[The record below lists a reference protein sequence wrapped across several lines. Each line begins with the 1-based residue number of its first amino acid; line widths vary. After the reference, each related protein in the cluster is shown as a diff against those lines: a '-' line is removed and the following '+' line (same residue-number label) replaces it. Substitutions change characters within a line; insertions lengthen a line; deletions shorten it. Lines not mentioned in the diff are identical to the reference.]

1 MPPAPG
7 DGGLIYFGSKSL
19 MSYNLYD
26 PRGGSLIYNTDIRY
40 MTRVEVQGGGVPDVF
55 NVNPGTGTGPRQTYD
70 INDNP
75 RAQLVGNGS
84 FDCFT
89 PATTPPTIFLP
100 FTA

>member
-1 MPPAPG
+1 MATRLATRPCWATGPLPQPG

-55 NVNPGTGTGPRQTYD
+55 NTNPGTGTGRPDLRH
-70 INDNP
+70 
-75 RAQLVGNGS
+75 
-84 FDCFT
+84 
-89 PATTPPTIFLP
+89 
-100 FTA
+100 